1 MELVKELAPISACWV
16 ESWARAEA
24 TMAGD
29 MPRRAAMLRP
39 AEAPGTPRR
48 RA

>member
-1 MELVKELAPISACWV
+1 MSACWV
-16 ESWARAEA
+16 VSWARAA
-24 TMAGD
+24 AMISGA

-48 RA
+48 SS